1 MILEHIHII
10 NYRNLAD
17 AELSFS
23 RNVNCFV
30 GNNGA
35 GKTNI
40 LDAIYYLSFCK
51 SSAIASD
58 AANVLHGEEFFLI
71 QGQYEGDMQVSAAF
85 RTGGRK
91 VIKRADKAYRRYS
104 EHVGL
109 IPLIMISPGDMQLV
123 SGGSEE
129 RRRFMDVAIA
139 QYAPDYLAALIRY
152 GRTLKQRNALLK
164 QEDEP
169 DDAMFDVLEEMMAAD
184 AAVIYRERAA
194 FSDEFRQYFQDVYS
208 RLGVAGESVNAAYS
222 THANRGPLDRVLHE
236 SRAKE
241 RIVGYTLYGPHRDD
255 LELQFDGY
263 ALRGFGS
270 QGQTKTYF
278 IAMKLA
284 QYALLRE
291 RGETGTPILL
301 LDDIFDKLDATRV
314 SRIVDYVGGEA
325 MGQIFITDTSSS
337 HLDSI
342 LRRTTHEYKLFKVE
356 NGKAAEQGNR

>member
-1 MILEHIHII
+1 MFLDHIHII
-10 NYRNLAD
+10 NYRNLPD

-23 RNVNCFV
+23 HNVNCFV
-30 GNNGA
+30 GKNGA

-51 SSAIASD
+51 SNAIASD
-58 AANVLHGEEFFLI
+58 SANILHGEDFFLI
-71 QGQYEGDMQVSAAF
+71 QGQYENELQVSAAY
-85 RTGGRK
+85 RAGGRK
-91 VIKRADKAYRRYS
+91 VIKRADKTYKRYS

-109 IPLIMISPGDMQLV
+109 IPLIMIGPDDMQLV
-123 SGGSEE
+123 TGSSEE

-139 QYAPDYLAALIRY
+139 QYASDYLAALIRY

-169 DDAMFDVLEEMMAAD
+169 DTSMFDILENMMATD

-194 FSDEFRQYFQDVYS
+194 FTDEFRSYFQHIYS
-208 RLGVAGESVNAAYS
+208 RLGADGENVDAVYK
-222 THANRGPLDRVLHE
+222 THADRGALDCILHE
-236 SRAKE
+236 NRIKE
-241 RIVGYTLYGPHRDD
+241 RIIGYTLYGPHRDD
-255 LELQFDGY
+255 LELQFDGH

-291 RGETGTPILL
+291 RGGTGTPILL
-301 LDDIFDKLDATRV
+301 LDDIFDKLDDTRV
-314 SRIVDYVGGEA
+314 KRIIDYVAGEA
-325 MGQIFITDTSSS
+325 MGQIFITDTSSL

-342 LRRTTHEYKLFKVE
+342 LRRTKHEYKLFKVE
-356 NGKAAEQGNR
+356 NGTATEQNNR